1 MHAAG
6 PQAEQQDDSD
16 TAARQD
22 GIMVIHGFIIYHTG
36 QAVDADCY
44 LDGSGSYSRG
54 RFVMQLVR
62 CLIVASF
69 RIGVGSEEE
78 MGRAVAS
85 KVARRLDGYAFPR
98 LPRRVIA
105 IRLY

>member
-1 MHAAG
+1 
-6 PQAEQQDDSD
+6 
-16 TAARQD
+16 
-22 GIMVIHGFIIYHTG
+22 
-36 QAVDADCY
+36 
-44 LDGSGSYSRG
+44 
-54 RFVMQLVR
+54 MQLVR